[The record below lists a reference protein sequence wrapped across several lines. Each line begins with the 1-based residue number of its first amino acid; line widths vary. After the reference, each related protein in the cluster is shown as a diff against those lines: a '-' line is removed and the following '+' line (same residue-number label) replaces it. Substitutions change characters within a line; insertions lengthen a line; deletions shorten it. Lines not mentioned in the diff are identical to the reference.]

1 MQLHQQSLCFFD
13 LKESQTV
20 RKQRI
25 NLRGYYLRCDLD
37 LNSTPKAWQALFV
50 QVNLG
55 LDLVGE
61 EEEEEE
67 LSVAA
72 FLFTLVSSLSVLK

>member
-1 MQLHQQSLCFFD
+1 M
-13 LKESQTV
+13 
-20 RKQRI
+20 
-25 NLRGYYLRCDLD
+25 RCDLD